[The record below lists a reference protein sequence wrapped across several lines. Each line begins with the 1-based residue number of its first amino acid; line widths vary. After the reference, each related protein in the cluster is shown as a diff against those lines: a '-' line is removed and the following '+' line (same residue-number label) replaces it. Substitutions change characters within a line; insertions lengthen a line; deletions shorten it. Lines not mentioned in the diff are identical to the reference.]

1 MSIIIKSQTIYGAPS
16 IVTDGLSLYLDAA
29 NTRSY
34 PGSGTAWYDLSG
46 NVNHGTLVNGP
57 TFDSGN
63 AGSIVFDGTNKYV
76 NFPNPLNQ
84 TQLDQIWTVQS
95 WINITTAPYQILVG
109 GLNSDL
115 FIEYVQGNNSLL
127 YLNGSPND
135 YYTYGGQFTS
145 QGWVLATFRFN
156 NSTGDRQILRNN
168 TNISTTG
175 PNQTSTPSGQ
185 LSTFTLSSSN
195 NAINGKVANL
205 FIYDRYLSDEEIL
218 QNYNVIKNISVPP
231 IYI

>member
-1 MSIIIKSQTIYGAPS
+1 MPIIIKSQTIYGAPS

-76 NFPNPLNQ
+76 NFPNPLNK

-135 YYTYGGQFTS
+135 
-145 QGWVLATFRFN
+145 
-156 NSTGDRQILRNN
+156 
-168 TNISTTG
+168 
-175 PNQTSTPSGQ
+175 
-185 LSTFTLSSSN
+185 
-195 NAINGKVANL
+195 
-205 FIYDRYLSDEEIL
+205 
-218 QNYNVIKNISVPP
+218 
-231 IYI
+231 

>member
-218 QNYNVIKNISVPP
+218 QNYNVIKNRYS
-231 IYI
+231 